1 MNNKDPKFKIGDIVK
16 ISKYKNIFATSYVP
30 NWSEKVFVIK
40 KVKNTV
46 LRLYVIIVLK
56 RRRNCLN
63 VLRNS
68 N

>member
-1 MNNKDPKFKIGDIVK
+1 MNNKDPKFKIGDFVK
-16 ISKYKNIFATSYVP
+16 ISKYKTIFATSYVP

-40 KVKNTV
+40 KIKNTV
-46 LRLYVIIVLK
+46 LRLYVISDLK

-63 VLRNS
+63 ILRNS

>member
-1 MNNKDPKFKIGDIVK
+1 MNNKDPKFKIGDILK
-16 ISKYKNIFATSYVP
+16 ISKYKTIFATSYVP

-40 KVKNTV
+40 KIKNTV
-46 LRLYVIIVLK
+46 LRLYVISDLK

>member
-1 MNNKDPKFKIGDIVK
+1 MNNKDPKFEIGDIVK
-16 ISKYKNIFATSYVP
+16 ISKYKTIFATSYVP

-40 KVKNTV
+40 KIKNTV
-46 LRLYVIIVLK
+46 LRLYVISDLK

>member
-1 MNNKDPKFKIGDIVK
+1 MNNKDPKFEIGDIVK
-16 ISKYKNIFATSYVP
+16 ISKYKTIFAASYVP

-40 KVKNTV
+40 KIKNTV
-46 LRLYVIIVLK
+46 LRLYVISDLK

>member
-16 ISKYKNIFATSYVP
+16 ISKYKTIFATSYVP

-40 KVKNTV
+40 KIKNTV
-46 LRLYVIIVLK
+46 LRLYVISDLK